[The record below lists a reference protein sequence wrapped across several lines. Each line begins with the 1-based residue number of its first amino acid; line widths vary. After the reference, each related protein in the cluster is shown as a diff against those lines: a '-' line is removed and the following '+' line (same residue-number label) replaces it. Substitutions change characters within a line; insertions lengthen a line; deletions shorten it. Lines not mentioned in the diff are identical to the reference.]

1 MKYISTNLE
10 TLLPLFEKLKEDQMP
25 LWGTMKV
32 QRMIEH
38 LSDTLRMA
46 SGEEVFPLEIPEDKL
61 ERMVAFL
68 DTDKPMARNLKVS
81 FAPENAPLRHDEIEL
96 AIDEYVER
104 WIDLEALYS
113 VNPQLT
119 NSHPYYGPLNFEQW
133 KKLHSKHLTHH
144 FEQFGLI

>member
-38 LSDTLRMA
+38 LCDTLRMA
-46 SGEEVFPLEIPEDKL
+46 SGEDVFPMEVPEEKI
-61 ERMVAFL
+61 EGMVAFL
-68 DTDKPMARNLKVS
+68 DSDKPMARNLKVC
-81 FAPENAPLRHDEIEL
+81 FAAEETPLRHDEIEL

-104 WIDLEALYS
+104 WIDLEAMYS
-113 VNPQLT
+113 INPQLK
-119 NSHPYYGPLNFEQW
+119 NSHPYYGPLDFGQW
-133 KKLHSKHLTHH
+133 KRLHSKHLTHH

>member
-1 MKYISTNLE
+1 MKFISTDLE
-10 TLLPLFEKLKEDQMP
+10 TLLPLFEKLKADQMP
-25 LWGTMKV
+25 LWGTMNA

-38 LSDTLRMA
+38 LSDTLRIA
-46 SGEEVFPLEIPEDKL
+46 TGEEVFPLEVPEDKL

-68 DTDKPMARNLKVS
+68 DSDKPMARNLQVS
-81 FAPENAPLRHDEIEL
+81 FAAENIPSKHEELEL

-113 VNPQLT
+113 VNPELT

-133 KKLHSKHLTHH
+133 KRLHSKHLTHH

>member
-1 MKYISTNLE
+1 MKFISTNLE
-10 TLLPLFEKLKEDQMP
+10 VLLPLFEKLEADQMP
-25 LWGTMKV
+25 LWGTMKA

-38 LSDTLRMA
+38 LCDTLRLA
-46 SGEEVFPLEIPEDKL
+46 SGEEVLPLEIPEDKL
-61 ERMVAFL
+61 EKMVAFL
-68 DTDKPMARNLKVS
+68 DTDKPMARNLQVV
-81 FAPENAPLRHDEIEL
+81 FAPENAPLRHDELEL

-113 VNPQLT
+113 VNPSLT

>member
-1 MKYISTNLE
+1 MKFISTNLE

-25 LWGTMKV
+25 LWGTMKA

-38 LSDTLRMA
+38 LSDTLRIA
-46 SGEEVFPLEIPEDKL
+46 SGEKVFPMEVPEDKL
-61 ERMVAFL
+61 EKMVAFL
-68 DTDKPMARNLKVS
+68 DTDKPMARNLSVS
-81 FAPENAPLRHDEIEL
+81 FAAENAALRHDEIEL
-96 AIDEYVER
+96 AIDEYVEI

-119 NSHPYYGPLNFEQW
+119 NAHPYYGPLNFEQW
-133 KKLHSKHLTHH
+133 KRLHSKHLTHH

>member
-1 MKYISTNLE
+1 MKFISTNLE
-10 TLLPLFEKLKEDQMP
+10 MLLPLFEKLKEDQMP
-25 LWGTMKV
+25 LWGTMSA

-38 LSDTLRMA
+38 LSDTLRIA
-46 SGEEVFPLEIPEDKL
+46 TGEEVFPVEVPEEKL
-61 ERMVAFL
+61 EKMLAFL
-68 DTDKPMARNLKVS
+68 TSDKPMARNLKVS
-81 FAPENAPLRHDEIEL
+81 FAGENVPLRHEELEL

-113 VNPQLT
+113 VNPTLT

-133 KKLHSKHLTHH
+133 KLLHSKHLTHH